1 MNDTINL
8 VYDDWP
14 LDQDHP
20 NPNGDKYFP
29 EPNAWMTGDGPME
42 TLRYNNYVHRRMEDV
57 DKFQEENFFYVVW
70 HRHSLYNRFL
80 HFDRLPIGDDMI
92 GHFQRKPNLFLL
104 LINDQEIE
112 PMETI
117 SKLDLAL
124 ERNKIDPK
132 KVFLVNNNSRN
143 WEYKRE
149 LGSNINVHSCRAMPL
164 ALAKI
169 PRSNFVENKE
179 GCFFMS
185 HNHSLRESRSAFV
198 CLLKKYNLI
207 DDFDWSYLKLWRMPT
222 QDWDGIYRKIFND
235 ADMKFM
241 MPEIEYFNAYG
252 VKKSNY
258 ESHFSW
264 LDEMTIDSP
273 SWWET
278 FNSQQ
283 YENTYFNVTVE
294 TQYFGRDLH
303 ITEKSFKPFIHLQFP
318 MILASRHHIK
328 HMREYY
334 GYDFFDDVIN
344 HDYDNVKSDR
354 DRIFRFIEELKRIQ
368 ENKEFFIEFY
378 KNNKER
384 FLKNQE
390 MVYSFTNEYDATYFK
405 ALTRFDH
412 PKQTLNLVYDNW
424 DMQTNRPIRGNSEE
438 LYPNTFHMNMD
449 SVVGSLQ
456 FDKRLIRRYRLEDV
470 PKMKNQTFF
479 YFVTLIP
486 GILSENIKAG
496 KPPINRNAVNTLK
509 ECSNFNIII
518 MNEQEAERKETL
530 VLLDKWSKELELNQ
544 GQIWFSN
551 NNPRLQEFKDEIGTE
566 INVHST
572 VRLANFTAN
581 SVIHSVGRVEFKPDK
596 EGEFF
601 MCHNRRPRPHRYGL
615 LCLLKKTGV
624 LEDVDWSLVQG
635 FQFKDNKHPESFF
648 GEIFNEE
655 DIENMREEI
664 SYFSSIE
671 QKKSK
676 YEEERTWFDDR
687 DNENNVPWNETYDKN
702 QLENS
707 YFNITTETE
716 FSSDLTH
723 ISEKSFKSFCA
734 MQFPMILASAHH
746 IREIKKKYDFDFFD
760 DVINHDYDDEE
771 NHRDRLF
778 KFVKEIKRINEN
790 KEFFIEFYKN
800 NKFRFEENLRKIE
813 EKVKDQSDSD
823 FLKRISGII

>member
-1 MNDTINL
+1 MDERINL
-8 VYDDWP
+8 VYDDWDAESP
-14 LDQDHP
+14 MP
-20 NPNGDKYFP
+20 NANGQKYFP
-29 EPNAWMTGDGPME
+29 EDNAWMTGDGPME
-42 TLRYNNYVHRRMEDV
+42 TLRYSNYVHRRMEDV
-57 DKFQEENFFYVVW
+57 DKYPEENFFYVVW

-92 GHFQRKPNLFLL
+92 GPFQRKPNLFLL

-112 PMETI
+112 PRETI

-124 ERNKIDPK
+124 ERNNIDPK

-143 WEYKRE
+143 LEYKKE

-164 ALAKI
+164 ALTKTPKSI
-169 PRSNFVENKE
+169 FVENKE
-179 GCFFMS
+179 GSFFMS

-198 CLLKKYNLI
+198 CLIKKYGLI

-222 QDWDGIYRKIFND
+222 QDWNEIYRRIFND
-235 ADMKFM
+235 LDMKLL

-252 VKKSNY
+252 IKKSSY
-258 ESHFSW
+258 ESHFPW

-273 SWWET
+273 SWWKT
-278 FNSQQ
+278 FNSKQ

-303 ITEKSFKPFIHLQFP
+303 ITEKSFKPFLHLQFP

-328 HMREYY
+328 HMKEYY

-368 ENKEFFIEFY
+368 SNKEFFIDFY
-378 KNNKER
+378 KKNKDR

-390 MVYSFTNEYDATYFK
+390 MVYSFTNEYDATYFR
-405 ALTRFDH
+405 ALTKFDQ
-412 PKQTLNLVYDNW
+412 PKETLNLVYDNW
-424 DMQTNRPIRGNSEE
+424 NPETNRPIRGNSEE
-438 LYPNTFHMNMD
+438 LYPNTFHMDLD

-456 FDKRLIRRYRLEDV
+456 FDKRLIRRYKLEDV
-470 PKMKNQTFF
+470 PSMKDKKFF

-486 GILSENIKAG
+486 GKLAENLEAG
-496 KPPINRNAVNTLK
+496 LFPIHKSARDMLRK
-509 ECSNFNIII
+509 SPNFNVII
-518 MNEQEAERKETL
+518 MNEQEAERKKTL
-530 VLLDKWSKELELNQ
+530 VLLDKWVKEMDLNPS
-544 GQIWFSN
+544 QIWFSN
-551 NNPRLQEFKDEIGTE
+551 NNPRLEEFKKEIGSK

-581 SVIHSVGRVEFKPDK
+581 SVIHSIGRVDFKADK

-615 LCLLKKTGV
+615 LCLIKKAGI
-624 LEDVDWSLVQG
+624 LDDVDWSLVQG
-635 FQFKDNKHPESFF
+635 FQFNGNRHPESFF
-648 GEIFNEE
+648 REVFNDE
-655 DIENMREEI
+655 DMENLKEEI
-664 SYFSSIE
+664 EYFSSIE
-671 QKKSK
+671 QKKSR
-676 YEEERTWFDDR
+676 YEIEKTWFDDR
-687 DNENNVPWNETYDKN
+687 SNENNVPWNETYDKD

-723 ISEKSFKSFCA
+723 ISEKSFKAFCA
-734 MQFPMILASAHH
+734 MQFPLILASPHH

-760 DVINHDYDDEE
+760 DVINHDYDSEE

-778 KFVKEIKRINEN
+778 KFVKEIKRINDN
-790 KEFFIEFYKN
+790 KEFFKEFYRN

-823 FLKRISGII
+823 FLKRIAGII